1 MAGKDYSGKDLDE
14 NSLIFRQIDKI
25 GSLMAGDLEG
35 VDIENVQKQVTM
47 LNSSVSILEG
57 MVSPLIDDEYE
68 DRKEELIEK
77 ENEGEIS
84 SAEYAEKLF
93 AAIVKLLN
101 RNSRYFQRTAE
112 FIIGDNLDEDEK
124 KIMVKK

>member
-68 DRKEELIEK
+68 DKKEELIEK